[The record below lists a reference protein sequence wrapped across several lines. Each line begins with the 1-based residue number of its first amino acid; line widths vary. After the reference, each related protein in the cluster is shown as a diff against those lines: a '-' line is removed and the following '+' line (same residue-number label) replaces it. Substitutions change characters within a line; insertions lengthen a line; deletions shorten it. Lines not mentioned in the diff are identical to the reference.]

1 MSIMNSNLQF
11 DQLDIEII
19 NSLQIDGRASASK
32 IASIVGMSIPSVSDR
47 IKKLQKSGIISGFKA
62 IVNPRKVGLDVQ
74 AFITIISDSSIHY
87 NDIVVNS
94 QERTDIINCYATTGN
109 GSHMLFAVTKNS
121 ESLELLLRDIQG
133 WPGVIRTETQ
143 IILSSNESMGLIE
156 IPKN

>member
-1 MSIMNSNLQF
+1 MNVNLQF

-47 IKKLQKSGIISGFKA
+47 IKKLQKCGIIAGFKA
-62 IVNPRKVGLDVQ
+62 IINPKKIGLDVQ

-87 NDIVVNS
+87 KEIIKNS
-94 QERTDIINCYATTGN
+94 NKSKDIINCYATTGS
-109 GSHMLFAVTKNS
+109 GSHILFAVTKNS
-121 ESLELLLRDIQG
+121 ETLEQLLRDVQG

-143 IILSSNESMGLIE
+143 IILSSNESMGTIE
-156 IPKN
+156 VPRN